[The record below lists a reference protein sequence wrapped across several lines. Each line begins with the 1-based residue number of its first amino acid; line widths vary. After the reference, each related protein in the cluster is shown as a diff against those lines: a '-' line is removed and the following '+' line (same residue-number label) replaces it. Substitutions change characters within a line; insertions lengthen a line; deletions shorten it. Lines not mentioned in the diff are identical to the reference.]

1 MVPFARLLIV
11 LLLATASWP
20 ARAAAC
26 RCAPQS
32 LEEYHRNADIVFLAE
47 IVSVS
52 STDGGPGFR
61 NARPR
66 IVEAFKGA
74 DGIESVRTATSSAAC
89 GVDIESGERYWIFA
103 QRRVG
108 EPVAWIDSCSGS
120 RSAGADFTDVE
131 ASQVASRLRAL
142 SAAEP
147 ETVAPGPYTK
157 PACWGARRRYH
168 TGAPPAAMA
177 QKITLERTD
186 GKRPDV
192 SGVMSPNGAY
202 AFEVENPTSVQRP
215 PRVATVTVEVERD
228 YRLTL
233 RLHGVAEP
241 VQAEW
246 VNEKLVFVRAAWSP
260 SVFVDV
266 ILDVEA
272 EELIYAEAAAAGE
285 ILFQEN
291 RGPCIPD

>member
-1 MVPFARLLIV
+1 
-11 LLLATASWP
+11 
-20 ARAAAC
+20 
-26 RCAPQS
+26 
-32 LEEYHRNADIVFLAE
+32 
-47 IVSVS
+47 
-52 STDGGPGFR
+52 
-61 NARPR
+61 
-66 IVEAFKGA
+66 
-74 DGIESVRTATSSAAC
+74 
-89 GVDIESGERYWIFA
+89 
-103 QRRVG
+103 
-108 EPVAWIDSCSGS
+108 
-120 RSAGADFTDVE
+120 
-131 ASQVASRLRAL
+131 
-142 SAAEP
+142 
-147 ETVAPGPYTK
+147 
-157 PACWGARRRYH
+157 
-168 TGAPPAAMA
+168 
-177 QKITLERTD
+177 
-186 GKRPDV
+186 
-192 SGVMSPNGAY
+192 MSPNGAY